1 MQTDCTQMP
10 GINQINYIM
19 RALAGEERTN
29 LVDILLTPLYILLG
43 GLVWFVLNRST
54 FMIAAN
60 ICENQCVQLA
70 FLWAPFEMWDS
81 IIPQM
86 VWVEHELG
94 LTSQS
99 VYVLRK

>member
-1 MQTDCTQMP
+1 MP

-60 ICENQCVQLA
+60 ICEN
-70 FLWAPFEMWDS
+70 
-81 IIPQM
+81 
-86 VWVEHELG
+86 
-94 LTSQS
+94 
-99 VYVLRK
+99 